1 MMCASPLPSIL
12 ANNALIKHKLT
23 LNWYT
28 QVLGESTL
36 NIMFSNW
43 RLLFLSPTP
52 SFQLCRADEL
62 LLQRPRKSWVHA
74 PAFKPCRG
82 LYAMLPE
89 FCMKACSDPSFPPPF
104 NQQINSTT
112 LNILH
117 ALVTEAML
125 SRRRGLLQGGA
136 LYSCYKAG
144 RRE

>member
-1 MMCASPLPSIL
+1 
-12 ANNALIKHKLT
+12 
-23 LNWYT
+23 
-28 QVLGESTL
+28 
-36 NIMFSNW
+36 
-43 RLLFLSPTP
+43 
-52 SFQLCRADEL
+52 
-62 LLQRPRKSWVHA
+62 VHA

-82 LYAMLPE
+82 LYATLPE

-136 LYSCYKAG
+136 LYSCYKVCFPCSSPSG
-144 RRE
+144 PGEVTISLRLTSCQLITFWWCSFLRILISWMTVIGN